1 MDPNMIA
8 ATRLFV
14 VVLFIFFFGEAR
26 GSSDTEVRTEKSRKT
41 KAKLN

>member
-14 VVLFIFFFGEAR
+14 VVLFIFFGQAR
-26 GSSDTEVRTEKSRKT
+26 GSSDTEVMTEKSRKT